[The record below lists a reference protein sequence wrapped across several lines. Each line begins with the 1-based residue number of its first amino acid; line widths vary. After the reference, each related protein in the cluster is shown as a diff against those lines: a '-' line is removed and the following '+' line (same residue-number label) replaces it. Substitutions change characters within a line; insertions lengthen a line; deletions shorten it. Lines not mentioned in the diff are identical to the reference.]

1 MPPTRDPFQQPMLNN
16 DDSGPRKPRASKM
29 LQYKNPTHLD
39 QQQEP
44 WNRLNSIPTITS
56 FRRNSYFFE
65 SEIPKDNLDFRLAV
79 LYNHH
84 TGSFKNKCETL
95 IHQETSKDSC
105 GIINIQ
111 APREHVPAAP
121 PLPTTSR
128 AQIRQWI
135 SPKRESIH
143 SIHGSIVSPHT
154 AATNR
159 GYSRKTDGGFFST

>member
-16 DDSGPRKPRASKM
+16 DVSGPGKPRASKM

-56 FRRNSYFFE
+56 IRRNSYFFE
-65 SEIPKDNLDFRLAV
+65 SEIPKDNLDFRLAA

-84 TGSFKNKCETL
+84 TGSFKNKSEAL
-95 IHQETSKDSC
+95 IHQTSKDTR

-111 APREHVPAAP
+111 APAEHLPPAP
-121 PLPTTSR
+121 PLPTTSQ
-128 AQIRQWI
+128 ANIRQWI